1 MDSRFS
7 LLAEYIC
14 TSASVAPGARAV
26 VCASGIG
33 APGSTLQSSGRSQTN
48 V

>member
-1 MDSRFS
+1 MDSRVSFEV
-7 LLAEYIC
+7 EYIC

-33 APGSTLQSSGRSQTN
+33 APGSAPQASGRSQRK